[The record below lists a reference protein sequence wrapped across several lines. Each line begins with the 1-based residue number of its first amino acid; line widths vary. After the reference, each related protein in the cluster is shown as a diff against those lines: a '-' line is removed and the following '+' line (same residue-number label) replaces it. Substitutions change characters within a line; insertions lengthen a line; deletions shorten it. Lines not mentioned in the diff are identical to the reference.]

1 MPGMGRRT
9 FLGALAGVVA
19 LVAVATAFGIA
30 ALIDDG
36 GGDDDAAARPPFY
49 LEARIV
55 AQSSDSALGEDAVSL
70 LRQWSDGS
78 RVRYEIE
85 RIEPPM
91 QANLLLIVSDGS
103 RVTNFDDARL
113 TYSTADI
120 PGGRGPI
127 PPGVSALVGPTFG
140 RDLDELLAALPD
152 ARVAGEER
160 VLGRDTTVVAFGE
173 SNRVWIDNETNFALR
188 HVSEDGGG
196 FTAEVTTLDLDPP
209 AFGDELFRFDP
220 PPGSVEQRPDDS
232 GSCPVSTFTTGSGT
246 VEFEPG
252 FFEPG
257 YIPPGYVVV
266 QRGSEG
272 GSSGCEPVAV
282 EAMLRGGGDRGAPYL
297 YVEQRRRAGGVP
309 EALRSGDPVTIRGG
323 IEAYRSTVSDV
334 RRLVWAEGDVVVSL
348 RAGALPAGELVRIAE
363 SMTPS

>member
-9 FLGALAGVVA
+9 FLGALAGVVTLGA
-19 LVAVATAFGIA
+19 VAVAFGIA

-36 GGDDDAAARPPFY
+36 GDDAAERPAFY

-55 AQSSDSALGEDAVSL
+55 VQGSDSALGEDAVSL

-91 QANLLLIVSDGS
+91 QANLLLSVSDGT
-103 RVTNFDDARL
+103 RVTYFDSSRMA
-113 TYSTADI
+113 YSTADI

-127 PPGVSALVGPTFG
+127 PSGVSALVGPTFA
-140 RDLDELLAALPD
+140 RDLDELLASLPD

-160 VLGRDTTVVAFGE
+160 VLGRDTTVVALGE
-173 SNRVWIDNETNFALR
+173 SDRVWIDNETNFALR
-188 HVSEDGGG
+188 HASEDGG
-196 FTAEVTTLDLDPP
+196 FSAEVTTLNLDPP
-209 AFGDELFRFDP
+209 PFGDELFRFDP
-220 PPGSVEQRPDDS
+220 PPGSVEQRPDGS
-232 GSCPVSTFTTGSGT
+232 GSCSVSAFTTGPGT

-272 GSSGCEPVAV
+272 GSSGCETVAV
-282 EAMLRGGGDRGAPYL
+282 EAMLREGGDDGAPYL

-309 EALRSGDPVTIRGG
+309 EALRSGNPVTIRGG
-323 IEAYRSTVSDV
+323 IEAYSSTVADV
-334 RRLVWAEGDVVVSL
+334 RRLVWAEGDVVASV
-348 RAGALPAGELVRIAE
+348 RADALPASELVRVAE

>member
-1 MPGMGRRT
+1 MPGMSRRT
-9 FLGALAGVVA
+9 FLGALAGVVTLA
-19 LVAVATAFGIA
+19 AVAAAFGIA
-30 ALIDDG
+30 ALIDD
-36 GGDDDAAARPPFY
+36 DDAAALPAFY

-55 AQSSDSALGEDAVSL
+55 VDGGDSALGEDTISI
-70 LRQWSDGS
+70 LREWSDG
-78 RVRYEIE
+78 RRLRYEIE

-91 QANLLLIVSDGS
+91 QANLLISLSDGT
-103 RVTNFDDARL
+103 RVTNFDSSRK

-127 PPGVSALVGPTFG
+127 PSGVSALVGPAFA
-140 RDLDELLAALPD
+140 RDLDELLAALPV

-173 SNRVWIDNETNFALR
+173 SDRVWIDNETNFALR
-188 HVSEDGGG
+188 HVSEYGGG
-196 FTAEVTTLDLDPP
+196 FSAEVTTLDLDPP

-220 PPGSVEQRPDDS
+220 PPGSVEQRPDGS
-232 GSCPVSTFTTGSGT
+232 GSCSVGTFTTGSGT

-272 GSSGCEPVAV
+272 GSSGCETVAV
-282 EAMLRGGGDRGAPYL
+282 EAMLREGGDDGAPYV

-323 IEAYRSTVSDV
+323 IEAYSSTVADV
-334 RRLVWAEGDVVVSL
+334 RRLVWAEGDVVVSV
-348 RAGALPAGELVRIAE
+348 RADALPAGELVRIAE
-363 SMTPS
+363 SMMPS